1 MESATC
7 ILWANHATGDCN
19 IQIVV
24 LLKMETGCRKG
35 SICNVT
41 FLMNIWMGEV
51 GFWGM
56 GPRLGGDHSSQIILF
71 TEHSL
76 SFLSGRFW
84 PIPDTQGR
92 VFPSVYQR
100 VWLESSLTTL
110 VHVSPASWLQLSTR
124 TVTLLKGLLLQP
136 YSLFNKHNHIDVAIS
151 CCKRKSC
158 KIARRA
164 WSRRGKDNLSRL
176 AG

>member
-56 GPRLGGDHSSQIILF
+56 GGPLGGDHSSQIILF

-84 PIPDTQGR
+84 PIPDIQEG
-92 VFPSVYQR
+92 VFRLGISNGLTGHFPFDSR
-100 VWLESSLTTL
+100 TKILTTI
-110 VHVSPASWLQLSTR
+110 QF
-124 TVTLLKGLLLQP
+124 LLLTKPKIQKYTKSMGCTFVDP
-136 YSLFNKHNHIDVAIS
+136 FYFGYCNKI
-151 CCKRKSC
+151 
-158 KIARRA
+158 RRSKNWKWA
-164 WSRRGKDNLSRL
+164 MEQG
-176 AG
+176 